1 MKRKKEEEDKLCWD
15 KSGTVVTF
23 LVGSLS
29 LVFRWF
35 VFWCGVGLYV
45 IGAGLLLLNLC
56 SAVYEQVEHPQRTVF
71 EQFCYFLS

>member
-1 MKRKKEEEDKLCWD
+1 MKRKKEDKLCWD

-35 VFWCGVGLYV
+35 VFLCGVGRCV